1 VNTKNAGNK
10 IGELIVALTRIDVDK
25 IVELT
30 VVLIDDAGIGED
42 NSVTKEVIDNSVDE
56 VLSTSIIDTW
66 RWEVDGED

>member
-1 VNTKNAGNK
+1 MNTKNAGNK